1 MSNSDDNG
9 GDGGGGRG
17 RDGQWVRVIVDW
29 IAKAGKADEY
39 PKTEEGLRNLTELNL
54 SGCGLVVV
62 HGLKGA
68 SFFGLV
74 GPN

>member
-1 MSNSDDNG
+1 MEQKSAKSGSTMGTSNSK
-9 GDGGGGRG
+9 
-17 RDGQWVRVIVDW
+17 QIRVIVDW

-39 PKTEEGLRNLTELNL
+39 PKTEEGLRNLTELDL
-54 SGCGLVVV
+54 SGC
-62 HGLKGA
+62 GLKGA